1 MIKMT
6 LYSGAAN
13 RESTQSHIRPRCIVI
28 VCLKS
33 NSRGMKFKITV
44 GHLVT
49 KNVMWANHMKIG

>member
-1 MIKMT
+1 MT